1 MYSIV
6 RMSNGDE
13 LIAQVVDRDS
23 SYITVEDPFRLIYSH
38 EVLTSRTIVSLIRFI
53 PFAQTKTINIY
64 LDHVTCEAPA
74 TEDIIKHY
82 EETIKEYERAE
93 KYATSKQAQKELDDL
108 EREIEEQ
115 LKHITSDISANTTVH

>member
-1 MYSIV
+1 MYSVI

-23 SYITVEDPFRLIYSH
+23 SYITIEEPFKLIYSFDILGSKT
-38 EVLTSRTIVSLIRFI
+38 VVSLIRFI

-82 EETIKEYERAE
+82 EDTIKEYERAE
-93 KYATSKQAQKELDDL
+93 KYATTKEVQQ
-108 EREIEEQ
+108 EIKEFEQEFEEQ
-115 LKHITSDISANTTVH
+115 LLQIINNPSGNTTVH